1 MFNIPTKAKRP
12 GLAGRST
19 YSDERD
25 CGAAGS
31 PLNPHGPS
39 IRETAGPQASA
50 WGGRGGAPRT
60 LERRLSTAIS
70 RDRARVEILP
80 RTNPRRTPS
89 FPSVA
94 ACPETAAREP

>member
-1 MFNIPTKAKRP
+1 MFNTPTKAKRP

-19 YSDERD
+19 YSDKRH

-31 PLNPHGPS
+31 PLNPHTPS
-39 IRETAGPQASA
+39 IRAPDRTQGSA

-70 RDRARVEILP
+70 RDRARVETLP
-80 RTNPRRTPS
+80 ATSPRRSPTL
-89 FPSVA
+89 PSVT
-94 ACPETAAREP
+94 ACPGGDDE